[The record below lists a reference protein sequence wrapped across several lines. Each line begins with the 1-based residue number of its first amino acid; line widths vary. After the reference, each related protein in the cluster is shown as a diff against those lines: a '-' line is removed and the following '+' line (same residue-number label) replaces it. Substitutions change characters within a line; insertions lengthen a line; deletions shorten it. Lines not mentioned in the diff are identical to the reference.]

1 MCFFK
6 RHIAS
11 DRYVNTLAPLEL
23 SSRQCMAIEEQV
35 LGGQETDR
43 GPGGVLRQVEWG
55 VGRQV
60 DWGVVRQ
67 RSLGLGSR

>member
-1 MCFFK
+1 
-6 RHIAS
+6 
-11 DRYVNTLAPLEL
+11 
-23 SSRQCMAIEEQV
+23 MAIEEQV

>member
-1 MCFFK
+1 
-6 RHIAS
+6 
-11 DRYVNTLAPLEL
+11 
-23 SSRQCMAIEEQV
+23 MAIEEQV

-43 GPGGVLRQVEWG
+43 GPGEVLRQVEWG